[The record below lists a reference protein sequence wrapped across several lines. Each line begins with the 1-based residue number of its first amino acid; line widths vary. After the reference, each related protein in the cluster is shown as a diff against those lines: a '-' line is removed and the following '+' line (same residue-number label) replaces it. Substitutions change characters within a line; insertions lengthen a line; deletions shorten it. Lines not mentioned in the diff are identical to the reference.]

1 MSTEAHS
8 RSSNTSRAVRVV
20 HQQVHR
26 LAGILVVSREQ
37 LLDFVRVAGIRSRY
51 IIGKSSGTGPLVE
64 DDGTCHDVALRGDGV
79 GEAQHRRTD
88 VVDLRPYDY
97 TWPLGVGVLW

>member
-8 RSSNTSRAVRVV
+8 RSSNPSRAVRVL

-26 LAGILVVSREQ
+26 LAGILIVSREQ
-37 LLDFVRVAGIRSRY
+37 LLDLVRVAGIRSRY

-64 DDGTCHDVALRGDGV
+64 DDRTGDDVTLGGDGV
-79 GEAQHRRTD
+79 GEAQYRCAD